1 MTDIID
7 KFAEFV
13 CWTISSYHHIP
24 MLYETKTQNAGE
36 FTYFVSHRRGILKWV
51 PINIPVINPTT

>member
-1 MTDIID
+1 MADFMD

-13 CWTISSYHHIP
+13 CGTIP

-36 FTYFVSHRRGILKWV
+36 FTYFVSQVRGVSNRCLLMFPLSILRL
-51 PINIPVINPTT
+51 